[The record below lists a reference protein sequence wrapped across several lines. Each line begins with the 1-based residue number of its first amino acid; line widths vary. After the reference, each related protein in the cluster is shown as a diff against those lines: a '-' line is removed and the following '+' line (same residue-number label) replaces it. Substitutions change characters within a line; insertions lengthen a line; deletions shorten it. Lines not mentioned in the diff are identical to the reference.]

1 MRTSHVLVA
10 VVALSGSL
18 DGPAVGG
25 DCRFATTVDRRLVV
39 TGEDG
44 KPVATLGGG
53 ERGKWAAAWS
63 PDGRYIL
70 YSLHPRMYGD
80 PVDVHLA
87 KADGTEVDVLRV
99 TAAEPRDWDIESII
113 EIHWLDDERFWHFGR
128 VGFRGRYVDIWR
140 IAPKFA
146 LSELESRLAVL
157 GGPCTFSPD
166 LRVVAC
172 VTDDLVASTIALFD
186 YRKAVSGDP
195 PPQADPPEDY
205 DAYVF
210 ADKYRKA
217 DRDARV
223 EGGLHWGSGG
233 RKLVFAVRRAGR
245 LEMGTLERRGKG
257 TKGWKLELREIV
269 GVDGDVKTIR
279 LGKAGYELVTDAG
292 IFRIGGETRETPTLH
307 PTGRALAA
315 VKLGPPEAVYPPGL
329 TEFSVLDRWCPDRR

>member
-1 MRTSHVLVA
+1 MSEGLA
-10 VVALSGSL
+10 ES
-18 DGPAVGG
+18 AVGG
-25 DCRFATTVDRRLVV
+25 DCRFAAVVEGRLVLI
-39 TGEDG
+39 GEDG
-44 KPVATLGGG
+44 KTIATLPG
-53 ERGKWAAAWS
+53 EEQGKWAAALS

-70 YSLHPRMYGD
+70 YSPHPRMYGD

-87 KADGTEVDVLRV
+87 KADGSEVDVLRV

-113 EIHWLDDERFWHFGR
+113 EIHWLDDERFWYFGR

-140 IAPKFA
+140 IAPRFA
-146 LSELESRLAVL
+146 RSELESRLEVF

-166 LRVVAC
+166 LKLVAC

-186 YRKAVSGDP
+186 YRKAVGGDP
-195 PPQADPPEDY
+195 PPQADVPEDY

-233 RKLVFAVRRAGR
+233 RQLVFAVRRAGGR
-245 LEMGTLERRGKG
+245 LELGTLERRGKG

-279 LGKAGYELVTDAG
+279 LGKAGYELVTERG
-292 IFRIGGETRETPTLH
+292 VFRIDREALYTPTAQR
-307 PTGRALAA
+307 TSRALAA
-315 VKLGPPEAVYPPGL
+315 AKLGPPEAVYPPGL